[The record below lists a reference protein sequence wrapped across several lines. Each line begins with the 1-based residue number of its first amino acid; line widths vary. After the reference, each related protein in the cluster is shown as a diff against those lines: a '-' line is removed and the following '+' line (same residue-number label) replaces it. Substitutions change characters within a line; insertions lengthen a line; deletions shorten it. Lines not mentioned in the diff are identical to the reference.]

1 MATKVYTE
9 EEIELQDGTT
19 VQVKPLTIKR
29 LRKFMKLISS
39 LNKIEDIDSPEG
51 EDEAMD
57 IMFEASVLA
66 LEQNNPEVAADKDKL
81 EDALDMPTMWKLLE
95 IAGGVSMGNAG
106 SPVTGLAGR
115 S

>member
-1 MATKVYTE
+1 MATKVYKE
-9 EEIELQDGTT
+9 EEIELQDGTVVT
-19 VQVKPLTIKR
+19 LKPLTIKR
-29 LRKFMKLISS
+29 LRKFMKLMGK
-39 LNKIEDIDSPEG
+39 LNRIEDIDSEEG

-81 EDALDMPTMWKLLE
+81 EDALDMQTMWKVLE
-95 IAGGVSMGNAG
+95 IAGGISMGNAG
-106 SPVTGLAGR
+106 SPMAGLAGR